1 MMQKQKKLRLLAV
14 LTIALTFALSLLV
27 ACGGKTDDGKKPE
40 PSEKRAA
47 YKTEYYLESDDGYAL
62 DVSRSET
69 LEGKVGDTVTIE
81 RKTID
86 GYVFESANTSNVLRG
101 RILEDGS
108 LVLKAYYSK
117 DYTGL
122 VTFERESDEAI
133 DIIKGSETPLG
144 VTVKVNGVA
153 VTGGVTYQSSYKV
166 VTVDENGTLKA
177 NMRGEAEITVTYKNV
192 SETYPVTVWDGFIA
206 TEADWWAIYD
216 HPTYWYKFTADVTLT
231 QNTID
236 HFAVPA
242 EGDDAGTPGHL
253 VNKDFKGVIDGGNHS
268 LTYSDARLFHWYGG
282 AEDSAMRNITI
293 NASNGFY
300 WGSTIAYGVTGATI
314 ENVNVNASFVH
325 EGMFR
330 AVNADFWIKL
340 GGDEGVT
347 GYGGMFGMMES
358 TTVKNCNL
366 NLDMSALSDVSHFG
380 AVAYSAQSNCVVENC
395 KVVSTAE
402 DVKIVD
408 LDKDETTTI
417 TNCSSSVLEKAEYK
431 IEYYLEGDDGY
442 VHDVSKDETLE
453 EYVGKTVTATP
464 KAIAGYAF
472 EADNADNVT
481 SGVID
486 KDNVLVLKLYY
497 KKSNITF
504 ETDTAEA
511 FEAVKGETVDLNVTV
526 KADGVEVTSG
536 VEYAVD
542 NAAVASVENGTV
554 TMLKGGVV
562 KVTVRYAGSEK
573 EFTVT
578 IWDKY
583 LATEEDWW
591 GIYASEETLG
601 GIYKL
606 TADITLV
613 GQVVTQFGETSY
625 QLNHTFAGVVEGN
638 GKTLTYHDSKL
649 FTTITGTFRNVTLT
663 CTGSCYWGSNV
674 AYFLSGATFENV
686 TLNAEFGRSNTY
698 WFSGGFIEA
707 SGAGAFGVWVDGTT
721 FKNCNVTVTYGGDAT
736 NGFATTAYWS
746 GIGYEVKNSTLENVT
761 VKSATEGV
769 KLYATGTGNTET
781 NAKVEIIDDSVLI
794 STEEE
799 WWAIYASETTLA
811 GKYKLANDLTLTGLV
826 VTQFGDESYKLN
838 HTFTGTIDGNGKT
851 LTYHD
856 SKLFT
861 SITGTFRNITLT
873 CTGSCYWGSNVA
885 YFLTG
890 ATFENVT
897 LNAEFG
903 RENTYWW
910 ANDFIA
916 APGAGAFGVWI
927 DGTTFKN
934 CNVTVTYSGAA
945 TTAYWSGIGYE
956 VKNSTLE
963 NVTVKSATDGVKLYA
978 TGEGNTET
986 NAKIEKI
993 A

>member
-282 AEDSAMRNITI
+282 AEDSAMRNITL

-314 ENVNVNASFVH
+314 ENVNVNASFVY

-464 KAIAGYAF
+464 K
-472 EADNADNVT
+472 
-481 SGVID
+481 
-486 KDNVLVLKLYY
+486 
-497 KKSNITF
+497 
-504 ETDTAEA
+504 
-511 FEAVKGETVDLNVTV
+511 
-526 KADGVEVTSG
+526 
-536 VEYAVD
+536 
-542 NAAVASVENGTV
+542 
-554 TMLKGGVV
+554 
-562 KVTVRYAGSEK
+562 VR
-573 EFTVT
+573 
-578 IWDKY
+578 I
-583 LATEEDWW
+583 
-591 GIYASEETLG
+591 
-601 GIYKL
+601 
-606 TADITLV
+606 
-613 GQVVTQFGETSY
+613 
-625 QLNHTFAGVVEGN
+625 
-638 GKTLTYHDSKL
+638 
-649 FTTITGTFRNVTLT
+649 
-663 CTGSCYWGSNV
+663 
-674 AYFLSGATFENV
+674 
-686 TLNAEFGRSNTY
+686 
-698 WFSGGFIEA
+698 
-707 SGAGAFGVWVDGTT
+707 
-721 FKNCNVTVTYGGDAT
+721 
-736 NGFATTAYWS
+736 
-746 GIGYEVKNSTLENVT
+746 
-761 VKSATEGV
+761 
-769 KLYATGTGNTET
+769 
-781 NAKVEIIDDSVLI
+781 
-794 STEEE
+794 
-799 WWAIYASETTLA
+799 
-811 GKYKLANDLTLTGLV
+811 
-826 VTQFGDESYKLN
+826 
-838 HTFTGTIDGNGKT
+838 
-851 LTYHD
+851 
-856 SKLFT
+856 
-861 SITGTFRNITLT
+861 
-873 CTGSCYWGSNVA
+873 
-885 YFLTG
+885 
-890 ATFENVT
+890 
-897 LNAEFG
+897 
-903 RENTYWW
+903 
-910 ANDFIA
+910 
-916 APGAGAFGVWI
+916 
-927 DGTTFKN
+927 
-934 CNVTVTYSGAA
+934 
-945 TTAYWSGIGYE
+945 
-956 VKNSTLE
+956 
-963 NVTVKSATDGVKLYA
+963 
-978 TGEGNTET
+978 
-986 NAKIEKI
+986 
-993 A
+993 